1 MSLKAQIE
9 AIIYVAEEP
18 VTLAQL
24 TVALSVPPETS
35 SVTAPSVAP
44 AAVAPAE
51 LAPESVALESPVPE
65 AVAPESA
72 PPENASAPDNPADSA
87 AAPAPEPELA
97 VEPAAAPAAETNATV
112 EPAMDPEAQI
122 AELLTE
128 APVPDLVLTS
138 PPAPLTQED
147 IRVAVEELIADYRA
161 DARGLEIKEVAGGYK
176 MATKPEHHEVV
187 RRFVKSL
194 KPPMK
199 LSLAALETLAVV
211 AYRQPVTVPEIGE
224 VRGVNTGGVIKT
236 LLDKRLITTAGRKNV
251 IGRPILYRTTK
262 EFLLQFGLKD
272 VSELPSLKE
281 FEELARSLA
290 PE

>member
-24 TVALSVPPETS
+24 NVALCPS
-35 SVTAPSVAP
+35 APSKARV
-44 AAVAPAE
+44 E
-51 LAPESVALESPVPE
+51 
-65 AVAPESA
+65 
-72 PPENASAPDNPADSA
+72 D
-87 AAPAPEPELA
+87 APAPSSA
-97 VEPAAAPAAETNATV
+97 SVEDASASPADPAADGAPG
-112 EPAMDPEAQI
+112 PD
-122 AELLTE
+122 
-128 APVPDLVLTS
+128 APPPDLVLES
-138 PPAPLTQED
+138 PSAEPPPPKPPTGPTPDD
-147 IRVAVEELIADYRA
+147 IRVAVEELMAELRA
-161 DARGLEIKEVAGGYK
+161 DSRGIEIKEVAGGYK
-176 MATKPEHHEVV
+176 MATKPEHHEAV

-211 AYRQPVTVPEIGE
+211 AYRQPVTIPEIGD

-236 LLDKRLITTAGRKNV
+236 LLDKRLISTAGRKNV
-251 IGRPILYRTTK
+251 IGRPMLYKTTK
-262 EFLLQFGLKD
+262 EFLVQFGLKD

-290 PE
+290 EES

>member
-24 TVALSVPPETS
+24 SV
-35 SVTAPSVAP
+35 V
-44 AAVAPAE
+44 
-51 LAPESVALESPVPE
+51 LC
-65 AVAPESA
+65 A
-72 PPENASAPDNPADSA
+72 PPPSSASAPDSPPAPAPAPGDVAPGDVASVDVA
-87 AAPAPEPELA
+87 SVDVAPPAEEVAGDVASDDGMAPAPEPDA
-97 VEPAAAPAAETNATV
+97 NAAPD
-112 EPAMDPEAQI
+112 EPPA
-122 AELLTE
+122 
-128 APVPDLVLTS
+128 PDLVLEPDP
-138 PPAPLTQED
+138 PPALTPED
-147 IRVAVEELIADYRA
+147 IRVAVEELIAEYRS
-161 DARGLEIKEVAGGYK
+161 DSRGIEIKEVAGGYK
-176 MATKPEHHEVV
+176 MATKPEHHDSV

-211 AYRQPVTVPEIGE
+211 AYRQPVTIPEIGD

-236 LLDKRLITTAGRKNV
+236 LLDKRLVTTAGRKNV

-262 EFLLQFGLKD
+262 EFLVQFGLKD

-281 FEELARSLA
+281 FEELARSLT
-290 PE
+290 EES